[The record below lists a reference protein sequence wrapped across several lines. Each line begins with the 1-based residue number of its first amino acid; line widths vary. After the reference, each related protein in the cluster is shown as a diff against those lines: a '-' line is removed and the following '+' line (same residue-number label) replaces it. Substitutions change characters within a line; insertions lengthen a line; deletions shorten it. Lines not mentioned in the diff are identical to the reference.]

1 MPINNDILGIYKQV
15 YVLTGGTA
23 VSYIV
28 ETANRNI
35 SIDANPKI
43 LIAGS
48 PKTRIMDIGGITE
61 TISISA
67 PILIGGGAAYDGRAL
82 VGNKITE
89 ILNPASATLP
99 ILKSASYSI
108 SEGGG
113 SVSVTLES
121 DGYSGSGNSGFYVV
135 NSTSPHP
142 SLNPVGTGGSG
153 TTAFGPTRVAR
164 FYDFRAKIGDRQY
177 FIQEA
182 SVDVNVETQKTYFIN
197 PYDFINPAA
206 GYGSPSITGGGG
218 GTALP
223 SQLSGN
229 GISIVYGSQFPHI
242 GVNGITISGKGK
254 GAVVVGS
261 SYASETTAGITT
273 QAAGVTVLASATNDV
288 SFALEIAGTTGN
300 NMAGTPTWQNLIA
313 GIGLSKSIINATSF
327 SVSTGIL
334 TVEFDFMCYVV

>member
-15 YVLTGGTA
+15 YVLTSGTA
-23 VSYIV
+23 ISYIV
-28 ETANRNI
+28 ESANRNV
-35 SIDANPKI
+35 SIDAQPKV

-48 PKTRIMDIGGITE
+48 PKTRIMDIGGVTE
-61 TISISA
+61 TISITA
-67 PILIGGGAAYDGRAL
+67 PMLIGGGAAYDGRAL

-89 ILNPASATLP
+89 ILNPATATLP

-113 SVSVTLES
+113 SVSITLES
-121 DGYSGSGNSGFYVV
+121 DGNAASGNSGFYLV
-135 NSTSPHP
+135 NSTTPHP

-164 FYDFRAKIGDRQY
+164 FYDFRAKIGGRQY

-182 SVDVNVETQKTYFIN
+182 NVDVNVETSKAYFIN
-197 PYDFINPAA
+197 PYDFTDPNN
-206 GYGSPSITGGGG
+206 GYRYSGGG
-218 GTALP
+218 GTVIP
-223 SQLSGN
+223 SVLGGF
-229 GISIVYGSQFPHI
+229 GISWAYGSQFPHI

-261 SYASETTAGITT
+261 TYASETTAGITT
-273 QAAGVTVLASATNDV
+273 QTAGKTILASTEDV
-288 SFALEIAGTTGN
+288 TFALEIAGGTGGN
-300 NMAGTPTWQNLIA
+300 PGVVATWQDLIA
-313 GIGLSKSIINATSF
+313 GIGLSKSIINATAF

-334 TVEFDFMCYVV
+334 TVEFEFMCYVV

>member
-23 VSYIV
+23 ISYIV

-35 SIDANPKI
+35 SIDASPKI

-121 DGYSGSGNSGFYVV
+121 DGYSGSGNSGFYIV
-135 NSTSPHP
+135 NSTTPHP

-164 FYDFRAKIGDRQY
+164 FYDFRAKIGGRQY

-182 SVDVNVETQKTYFIN
+182 SVDVNVETSKAYFIN
-197 PYDFINPAA
+197 PYDFTDPTN
-206 GYGSPSITGGGG
+206 GYSYSGGG
-218 GTALP
+218 GTVLP
-223 SQLSGN
+223 SVLGGF
-229 GISIVYGSQFPHI
+229 GISWAYGSQFPHI

-261 SYASETTAGITT
+261 TYASETTAGITT
-273 QAAGVTVLASATNDV
+273 QSAGKTILASTEDV
-288 SFALEIAGTTGN
+288 TFALEIAGGTGN
-300 NMAGTPTWQNLIA
+300 NPSVAPSWQNLIA
-313 GIGLSKSIINATSF
+313 GIGLSKSIINATAF

>member
-15 YVLTGGTA
+15 YVLTSGTA
-23 VSYIV
+23 ISYIV
-28 ETANRNI
+28 ESANRNV
-35 SIDANPKI
+35 SIDAQPKV

-48 PKTRIMDIGGITE
+48 PKTRIMDIGGVTE
-61 TISISA
+61 TISITA
-67 PILIGGGAAYDGRAL
+67 PMLIGGGAAYDGRAL

-89 ILNPASATLP
+89 ILNPATATLP

-113 SVSVTLES
+113 SVSITLES
-121 DGYSGSGNSGFYVV
+121 DGNAASGNSGFYLV
-135 NSTSPHP
+135 NSTTPHP

-164 FYDFRAKIGDRQY
+164 FYDFRAKIGGRQY

-182 SVDVNVETQKTYFIN
+182 NVDVNVETSKAYFIN
-197 PYDFINPAA
+197 PYDFTDPNN
-206 GYGSPSITGGGG
+206 GYRYSGGG
-218 GTALP
+218 GTVIP
-223 SQLSGN
+223 SVLGGF
-229 GISIVYGSQFPHI
+229 GISWAYGSQFPHI

-261 SYASETTAGITT
+261 TYASETTAGITT
-273 QAAGVTVLASATNDV
+273 QTAGKTILASTEEV
-288 SFALEIAGTTGN
+288 TFALEIAGGTGGN
-300 NMAGTPTWQNLIA
+300 PGVVATWQDLIA
-313 GIGLSKSIINATSF
+313 GIGLSKSIINATAF

>member
-15 YVLTGGTA
+15 YVLTSGTA
-23 VSYIV
+23 ISYIV
-28 ETANRNI
+28 ESANRNV
-35 SIDANPKI
+35 SIDAQPKV

-48 PKTRIMDIGGITE
+48 PKTRIMDIGGVTE
-61 TISISA
+61 TISITA
-67 PILIGGGAAYDGRAL
+67 PMLIGGGAAYDGRAL

-89 ILNPASATLP
+89 ILNPATATLP

-121 DGYSGSGNSGFYVV
+121 DGNAASGNSGFYLV
-135 NSTSPHP
+135 NSTTPHP

-153 TTAFGPTRVAR
+153 TSAFGPTRVAR
-164 FYDFRAKIGDRQY
+164 FYDFRAKIGGRQY

-182 SVDVNVETQKTYFIN
+182 NVDVNVETSKAYFIN
-197 PYDFINPAA
+197 PYNFTDPND
-206 GYGSPSITGGGG
+206 GYRYSGGG
-218 GTALP
+218 GTVIP
-223 SQLSGN
+223 SVLGGF
-229 GISIVYGSQFPHI
+229 GISWAYGSQFPHI

-261 SYASETTAGITT
+261 TYASETTAGITT
-273 QAAGVTVLASATNDV
+273 QTAGKTILASTEDV
-288 SFALEIAGTTGN
+288 TFALEIAGGTGGN
-300 NMAGTPTWQNLIA
+300 PGVVATWQDLIA
-313 GIGLSKSIINATSF
+313 GIGLSKSIINATAF

>member
-48 PKTRIMDIGGITE
+48 PKTRIMDIGGVTE
-61 TISISA
+61 TISITA
-67 PILIGGGAAYDGRAL
+67 PMLIGGGAAYDGRAL
-82 VGNKITE
+82 VGNKIVE
-89 ILNPASATLP
+89 ILNPATATLP

-121 DGYSGSGNSGFYVV
+121 DGNAASGNSGFYLV
-135 NSTSPHP
+135 NSTTPHP

-164 FYDFRAKIGDRQY
+164 FYDFRAKIGGRQY

-182 SVDVNVETQKTYFIN
+182 NVDVNVETSKAYFIN
-197 PYDFINPAA
+197 PYDFTDPNN
-206 GYGSPSITGGGG
+206 GYRYSGGG
-218 GTALP
+218 GTVIP
-223 SQLSGN
+223 SVLGGF
-229 GISIVYGSQFPHI
+229 GISWAYGSQFPHI

-261 SYASETTAGITT
+261 TYASETTAGITT
-273 QAAGVTVLASATNDV
+273 QTAGKTILASTEDV
-288 SFALEIAGTTGN
+288 TFALEIAGGTGGN
-300 NMAGTPTWQNLIA
+300 PGVVATWQDLIA
-313 GIGLSKSIINATSF
+313 GIGLSKSIINATAF

>member
-15 YVLTGGTA
+15 YVLTSGTA
-23 VSYIV
+23 ISYIV
-28 ETANRNI
+28 ESANRNV
-35 SIDANPKI
+35 SIDAQPKV

-48 PKTRIMDIGGITE
+48 PKTRIMDIGGVTE
-61 TISISA
+61 TISITA
-67 PILIGGGAAYDGRAL
+67 PMLIGGGAAYDGRAL

-89 ILNPASATLP
+89 ILNPATATLP

-121 DGYSGSGNSGFYVV
+121 DGNAASGNSGFYLV
-135 NSTSPHP
+135 NSTTPHP

-164 FYDFRAKIGDRQY
+164 FYDFRAKIGGRQY

-182 SVDVNVETQKTYFIN
+182 NVDVNVETSKAYFIN
-197 PYDFINPAA
+197 PYDFTNPND
-206 GYGSPSITGGGG
+206 GYRYSGGG
-218 GTALP
+218 GTVIP
-223 SQLSGN
+223 SVLGGF
-229 GISIVYGSQFPHI
+229 GISWAYGSQFPHI

-261 SYASETTAGITT
+261 TYASETTAGITT
-273 QAAGVTVLASATNDV
+273 QTAGKTILASTEDV
-288 SFALEIAGTTGN
+288 TFALEIAGGTGGN
-300 NMAGTPTWQNLIA
+300 PGVVATWQDLIA
-313 GIGLSKSIINATSF
+313 GIGLSKSIINATAF

>member
-15 YVLTGGTA
+15 YVLTSGTA
-23 VSYIV
+23 ISYIV
-28 ETANRNI
+28 ESANRNV
-35 SIDANPKI
+35 SIDAQPKV

-48 PKTRIMDIGGITE
+48 PKTRIMDIGGVTE
-61 TISISA
+61 TISITA
-67 PILIGGGAAYDGRAL
+67 PMLIGGGAAYDGRAL

-89 ILNPASATLP
+89 ILNPATASLP

-121 DGYSGSGNSGFYVV
+121 DGNAASGNSGFYLV
-135 NSTSPHP
+135 NSTTPHP

-164 FYDFRAKIGDRQY
+164 FYDFRAKIGGRQY

-182 SVDVNVETQKTYFIN
+182 NVDVNVETSKAYFIN
-197 PYDFINPAA
+197 PYDFTDPNN
-206 GYGSPSITGGGG
+206 GYRYSGGG
-218 GTALP
+218 GTVIP
-223 SQLSGN
+223 SVLGGF
-229 GISIVYGSQFPHI
+229 GISWAYGSQFPHI

-261 SYASETTAGITT
+261 TYASETTAGITT
-273 QAAGVTVLASATNDV
+273 QTAGKTILASTEDV
-288 SFALEIAGTTGN
+288 TFALEIAGGTGGN
-300 NMAGTPTWQNLIA
+300 PGVVATWQDLIA
-313 GIGLSKSIINATSF
+313 GIGLSKSIINATAF

>member
-15 YVLTGGTA
+15 YVLTSGTA
-23 VSYIV
+23 ISYIV
-28 ETANRNI
+28 ESANRNV
-35 SIDANPKI
+35 SIDAQPKV

-48 PKTRIMDIGGITE
+48 PKTRIMDIGGVTE
-61 TISISA
+61 TISITA
-67 PILIGGGAAYDGRAL
+67 PMLIGGGAAYDGRAL

-89 ILNPASATLP
+89 ILNPATATLP

-121 DGYSGSGNSGFYVV
+121 DGNAASGNSGFYLV
-135 NSTSPHP
+135 NSTTPHP

-164 FYDFRAKIGDRQY
+164 FYDFRAKIGGRQY

-182 SVDVNVETQKTYFIN
+182 NVDVNVETSKAYFIN
-197 PYDFINPAA
+197 PYDFIDPNN
-206 GYGSPSITGGGG
+206 GYRYSGGG
-218 GTALP
+218 GTVIP
-223 SQLSGN
+223 SVLGGF
-229 GISIVYGSQFPHI
+229 GISWAYGSQFPHI

-261 SYASETTAGITT
+261 TYASETTAGITT
-273 QAAGVTVLASATNDV
+273 QTAGKTILASTEDV
-288 SFALEIAGTTGN
+288 TFALEIAGGTGGN
-300 NMAGTPTWQNLIA
+300 PGVIATWQDLIA
-313 GIGLSKSIINATSF
+313 GIGLSKSIINATAF

>member
-15 YVLTGGTA
+15 YVLTSGTA
-23 VSYIV
+23 ISYIV
-28 ETANRNI
+28 ESANRNV
-35 SIDANPKI
+35 SIDAQPKV

-48 PKTRIMDIGGITE
+48 PKTRIMDIGGVTE
-61 TISISA
+61 TISITA
-67 PILIGGGAAYDGRAL
+67 PMLIGGGAAYDGRAL

-89 ILNPASATLP
+89 ILNPATATLP

-121 DGYSGSGNSGFYVV
+121 DGNAASGNSGFYLV
-135 NSTSPHP
+135 NSTTPHP

-164 FYDFRAKIGDRQY
+164 FYDFRAKIGGRQY

-182 SVDVNVETQKTYFIN
+182 NVDVNVETSKAYFIN
-197 PYDFINPAA
+197 PYDFIDPNN
-206 GYGSPSITGGGG
+206 GYRYSGGG
-218 GTALP
+218 GTVIP
-223 SQLSGN
+223 SVLGGF
-229 GISIVYGSQFPHI
+229 GISWAYGSQFPHI

-261 SYASETTAGITT
+261 TYASETTAGITT
-273 QAAGVTVLASATNDV
+273 QTAGKTILASTEDV
-288 SFALEIAGTTGN
+288 TFALEIAGGTGGN
-300 NMAGTPTWQNLIA
+300 PGVVATWQDLIA
-313 GIGLSKSIINATSF
+313 GIGLSKSIINATAF

>member
-15 YVLTGGTA
+15 YVLTSGTA
-23 VSYIV
+23 ISYIV
-28 ETANRNI
+28 ESANRNV
-35 SIDANPKI
+35 SIDAQPKV

-48 PKTRIMDIGGITE
+48 PKTRIMDIGGVTE
-61 TISISA
+61 TISITA
-67 PILIGGGAAYDGRAL
+67 PMLIGGGAAYDGRAL

-89 ILNPASATLP
+89 ILNPATATLP

-121 DGYSGSGNSGFYVV
+121 DGNAASGNSGFYLV
-135 NSTSPHP
+135 NSTTPHP

-164 FYDFRAKIGDRQY
+164 FYDFRAKIGGRQY

-182 SVDVNVETQKTYFIN
+182 NVDVNVETSKAYFIN
-197 PYDFINPAA
+197 PYDFTDPNN
-206 GYGSPSITGGGG
+206 GYRYSGGG
-218 GTALP
+218 GTVIP
-223 SQLSGN
+223 SVLGGF
-229 GISIVYGSQFPHI
+229 GISWAYGSQFPHI

-261 SYASETTAGITT
+261 TYASETTAGITT
-273 QAAGVTVLASATNDV
+273 QTAGRTILASTEDV
-288 SFALEIAGTTGN
+288 TFALEIAGGTGGN
-300 NMAGTPTWQNLIA
+300 PGVVATWQDLIA
-313 GIGLSKSIINATSF
+313 GIGLSKSIINATAF

>member
-1 MPINNDILGIYKQV
+1 M
-15 YVLTGGTA
+15 
-23 VSYIV
+23 
-28 ETANRNI
+28 
-35 SIDANPKI
+35 
-43 LIAGS
+43 
-48 PKTRIMDIGGITE
+48 
-61 TISISA
+61 
-67 PILIGGGAAYDGRAL
+67 LIGGGAAYDGRAL

-89 ILNPASATLP
+89 ILNPATATLP

-121 DGYSGSGNSGFYVV
+121 DGNAASGNSGFYLV
-135 NSTSPHP
+135 NSTTPHP

-164 FYDFRAKIGDRQY
+164 FYDFRAKIGGRQY

-182 SVDVNVETQKTYFIN
+182 NVDVNVETSKAYFIN
-197 PYDFINPAA
+197 PYDFTDPNN
-206 GYGSPSITGGGG
+206 GYRYSGGG
-218 GTALP
+218 GTVIP
-223 SQLSGN
+223 SVLGGF
-229 GISIVYGSQFPHI
+229 GISWAYGSQFPHI

-261 SYASETTAGITT
+261 TYASETTAGITT
-273 QAAGVTVLASATNDV
+273 QTAGKTILASTEDV
-288 SFALEIAGTTGN
+288 TFALEIAGGTGGN
-300 NMAGTPTWQNLIA
+300 PGVVATWQDLIA
-313 GIGLSKSIINATSF
+313 GIGLSKSIINATAF

>member
-15 YVLTGGTA
+15 YVLTSGTA
-23 VSYIV
+23 ISYIV
-28 ETANRNI
+28 ESANRNV
-35 SIDANPKI
+35 SIDAQPKV

-48 PKTRIMDIGGITE
+48 PKTRIMDIGGVTE
-61 TISISA
+61 TISITA

-89 ILNPASATLP
+89 ILNPATATLP

-121 DGYSGSGNSGFYVV
+121 DGNAASGNSGFYLV
-135 NSTSPHP
+135 NSTTPHP

-164 FYDFRAKIGDRQY
+164 FYDFRAKIGGRQY

-182 SVDVNVETQKTYFIN
+182 NVDVNVETSKAYFIN
-197 PYDFINPAA
+197 PYDFTNPND
-206 GYGSPSITGGGG
+206 GYRYSGGG
-218 GTALP
+218 GTVIP
-223 SQLSGN
+223 SVLGGF
-229 GISIVYGSQFPHI
+229 GISWAYGSQFPHI

-261 SYASETTAGITT
+261 TYASETTAGITT
-273 QAAGVTVLASATNDV
+273 QTAGKTILASTEDV
-288 SFALEIAGTTGN
+288 TFALEIAGGTGGN
-300 NMAGTPTWQNLIA
+300 PGVVATWQDLIA
-313 GIGLSKSIINATSF
+313 GIGLSKSIINATAF

>member
-15 YVLTGGTA
+15 YVLTSGTA
-23 VSYIV
+23 ISYIV
-28 ETANRNI
+28 ESANRNV
-35 SIDANPKI
+35 SIDAQPKV

-48 PKTRIMDIGGITE
+48 PKTRIMDIGGVTE
-61 TISISA
+61 TISITA
-67 PILIGGGAAYDGRAL
+67 PMLIGGGAAYDGRAL

-89 ILNPASATLP
+89 ILNPATATLP

-121 DGYSGSGNSGFYVV
+121 DGNAASGNSGFYLV
-135 NSTSPHP
+135 NSTTPHP

-164 FYDFRAKIGDRQY
+164 FYDFRAKIGGRQY

-182 SVDVNVETQKTYFIN
+182 NVDVNVETSKAYFIN
-197 PYDFINPAA
+197 PYDFTNPND
-206 GYGSPSITGGGG
+206 GYRYSGGG
-218 GTALP
+218 GTVIP
-223 SQLSGN
+223 SVLGGF
-229 GISIVYGSQFPHI
+229 GISWAYGSQFPHI

-261 SYASETTAGITT
+261 TYASETTAGITT
-273 QAAGVTVLASATNDV
+273 QTAGKTILASTEDV
-288 SFALEIAGTTGN
+288 TFALEIAGGTGGN
-300 NMAGTPTWQNLIA
+300 PNVAATWQDLIA
-313 GIGLSKSIINATSF
+313 GIGLSKSIINATAF

>member
-1 MPINNDILGIYKQV
+1 
-15 YVLTGGTA
+15 
-23 VSYIV
+23 
-28 ETANRNI
+28 
-35 SIDANPKI
+35 
-43 LIAGS
+43 
-48 PKTRIMDIGGITE
+48 MDIGGITE

-113 SVSVTLES
+113 SVSITLES
-121 DGYSGSGNSGFYVV
+121 DGYSGSGNSGFYIV
-135 NSTSPHP
+135 NSTTPHP

-164 FYDFRAKIGDRQY
+164 FYDFRAKIGGRQY

-197 PYDFINPAA
+197 PYNFSDPTA
-206 GYGSPSITGGGG
+206 GYGSPTIGGGGG
-218 GTALP
+218 GTALL

-261 SYASETTAGITT
+261 NYASETTAGITT
-273 QAAGVTVLASATNDV
+273 QAAGVTVLASAEDV
-288 SFALEIAGTTGN
+288 TFALEIAGTAGN
-300 NMAGTPTWQNLIA
+300 NPNGTPTWQNLIA